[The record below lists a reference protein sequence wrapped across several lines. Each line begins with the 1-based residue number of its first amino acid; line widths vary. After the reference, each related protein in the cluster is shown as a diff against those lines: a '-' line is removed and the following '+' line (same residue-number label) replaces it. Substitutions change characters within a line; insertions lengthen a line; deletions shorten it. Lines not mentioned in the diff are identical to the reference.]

1 METTAECHSHALGT
15 KAEGRAGTVE
25 GSVADAQNQHVT
37 LELRSLLRLALEFN
51 GLEYLGQKILR
62 VGPV

>member
-1 METTAECHSHALGT
+1 
-15 KAEGRAGTVE
+15 
-25 GSVADAQNQHVT
+25 VT